1 MRLYGETV
9 THYNYK
15 KKLEKNLT
23 GIKGENFASCK
34 QGYYS

>member
-15 KKLEKNLT
+15 KIVGENLT

-34 QGYYS
+34 QGHYS